1 MPKLC
6 SVNSGS
12 KNSNILKLN
21 IKKNFNK
28 FNSPVCGRDRASHL
42 RRQPRD
48 SRSRGC
54 KASGWRCKS
63 DFRPRSGADIGIVA
77 HQFPAPEDILKK
89 EVIVFMKK

>member
-1 MPKLC
+1 MKF
-6 SVNSGS
+6 
-12 KNSNILKLN
+12 
-21 IKKNFNK
+21 IKKINKNFDK
-28 FNSPVCGRDRASHL
+28 FNSPVCGRDRASRL

-77 HQFPAPEDILKK
+77 RQIPAPAGILKK
-89 EVIVFMKK
+89 LLLLL